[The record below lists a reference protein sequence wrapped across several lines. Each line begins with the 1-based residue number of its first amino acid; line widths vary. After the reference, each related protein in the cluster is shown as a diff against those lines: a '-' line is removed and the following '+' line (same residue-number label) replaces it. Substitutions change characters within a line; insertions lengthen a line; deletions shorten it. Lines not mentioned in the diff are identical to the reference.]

1 MALFSAITRQRKTPL
16 PALLVSAPAL
26 VFLGAFMLRAAVAVW
41 MPDAIVW
48 PDGERYEKVAINL
61 LEGKGFGSLED
72 NRLSVPTQPLLIA
85 AVYSV
90 FGQNYLALRIF
101 FAVVGA
107 ATCVLGCVLTKR
119 LFGAN
124 AAIIAGV
131 LLAVYPYFIYL
142 SALFEYPQT
151 FFIFVMA
158 LFFLLLFRFT
168 ESNRKSTL
176 FLSGLALGVGVLSVP
191 TVLIFAPFVF
201 LHLLSRPFAEMRT
214 RALIL
219 LVAVAIPVGSWSIR
233 NYFAYDKFI
242 LVNAAAGENFWFGNN
257 ETYYRYGREAITPPC
272 ERGNEDTV
280 FCKQYRALLETERSR
295 GLTGNQAI
303 LVHEAA
309 SWNNGLQFIRESPT
323 AFALLVVKKFLR
335 LWSPIPDAVH
345 RGGAHVGA
353 VRDVISI
360 ASYIPVLI
368 LALWGAVL
376 TIDRWRRLVP
386 IYTYF
391 LALTATYCVFMPT
404 TRYRLPL
411 DFFLIVFAA
420 VALAYW
426 WERMTR
432 PDRGRLPGREGEASV
447 NIRPVTRLR

>member
-1 MALFSAITRQRKTPL
+1 MAASFNSGPTTRFGHSAISNFLMALFSAITRQRKTPL

-41 MPDAIVW
+41 M

-242 LVNAAAGENFWFGNN
+242 LVNAAAGEN
-257 ETYYRYGREAITPPC
+257 
-272 ERGNEDTV
+272 
-280 FCKQYRALLETERSR
+280 
-295 GLTGNQAI
+295 
-303 LVHEAA
+303 
-309 SWNNGLQFIRESPT
+309 
-323 AFALLVVKKFLR
+323 
-335 LWSPIPDAVH
+335 
-345 RGGAHVGA
+345 
-353 VRDVISI
+353 
-360 ASYIPVLI
+360 
-368 LALWGAVL
+368 
-376 TIDRWRRLVP
+376 
-386 IYTYF
+386 
-391 LALTATYCVFMPT
+391 
-404 TRYRLPL
+404 
-411 DFFLIVFAA
+411 
-420 VALAYW
+420 
-426 WERMTR
+426 
-432 PDRGRLPGREGEASV
+432 
-447 NIRPVTRLR
+447 